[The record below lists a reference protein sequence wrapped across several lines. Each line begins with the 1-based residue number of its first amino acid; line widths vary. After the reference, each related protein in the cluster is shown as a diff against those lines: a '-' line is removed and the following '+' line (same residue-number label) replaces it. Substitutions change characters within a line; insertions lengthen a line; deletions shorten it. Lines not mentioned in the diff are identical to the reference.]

1 MKFSYFQ
8 RSRNNWTRSIMSDRA
23 TFSTQKCNFVQTRTY
38 RSNSFGPS
46 PQLGS
51 HRSRRTLSLPA
62 REKPIIPPVIAENP
76 DSSQPIGEQYTMEEK
91 FTKLPSKELEQP
103 RPGYYR
109 YEIGEQQLSL
119 VKMIILWTL
128 LSLGHHS
135 CYHNKIFSSK
145 ICLRQKDT
153 DSLTWITG
161 LISGGSIGSWL
172 RILSELL
179 NINEKKQ
186 GWWNTYYLFIIQLYY
201 LLYIFYRYHIYY
213 YLLYV
218 LFYYL
223 K

>member
-1 MKFSYFQ
+1 MSSERTLWIFFFQIYFFKYIDCMYAIHQSNFFITFINLGPGTFLLVKGEVLRTRLNSLVFGLFTTRTFLNSSLRLTLTPMKFSYFQ
-8 RSRNNWTRSIMSDRA
+8 RSSNNWTRSIMSDRA

-91 FTKLPSKELEQP
+91 FTKLQAKDLEQP

-119 VKMIILWTL
+119 VKMINLWTR

-135 CYHNKIFSSK
+135 C
-145 ICLRQKDT
+145 
-153 DSLTWITG
+153 
-161 LISGGSIGSWL
+161 
-172 RILSELL
+172 
-179 NINEKKQ
+179 
-186 GWWNTYYLFIIQLYY
+186 
-201 LLYIFYRYHIYY
+201 
-213 YLLYV
+213 
-218 LFYYL
+218 
-223 K
+223 

>member
-1 MKFSYFQ
+1 MYAIHQSNFFITFINLGPGTFLLVKGEVLGTRLNSLVFGLFTTRTFFNSSLRLTLTPMKFSYFQ
-8 RSRNNWTRSIMSDRA
+8 RSSNNWTRSIMSDRA

-91 FTKLPSKELEQP
+91 FTKLQSKELEQP

-119 VKMIILWTL
+119 VKMINLWTR

-135 CYHNKIFSSK
+135 FWHNKIFSSK
-145 ICLRQKDT
+145 FWLRQKD
-153 DSLTWITG
+153 
-161 LISGGSIGSWL
+161 
-172 RILSELL
+172 R
-179 NINEKKQ
+179 
-186 GWWNTYYLFIIQLYY
+186 
-201 LLYIFYRYHIYY
+201 
-213 YLLYV
+213 
-218 LFYYL
+218 
-223 K
+223 

>member
-1 MKFSYFQ
+1 MYAIHQSNFFITFINLGPGTFLLVKEEVLGTRLNSLVFGLFTTRTFFNSSLRLTLTPMKFSYFQ
-8 RSRNNWTRSIMSDRA
+8 RSSNNWTRSIMSDRA

-76 DSSQPIGEQYTMEEK
+76 DSSQPIGEQHTMEEK
-91 FTKLPSKELEQP
+91 FTKLQSKELEQP

-119 VKMIILWTL
+119 VKMINLWTR

-135 CYHNKIFSSK
+135 CWHNKIFSSK
-145 ICLRQKDT
+145 FRLRQ
-153 DSLTWITG
+153 
-161 LISGGSIGSWL
+161 
-172 RILSELL
+172 RH
-179 NINEKKQ
+179 
-186 GWWNTYYLFIIQLYY
+186 
-201 LLYIFYRYHIYY
+201 R
-213 YLLYV
+213 
-218 LFYYL
+218 
-223 K
+223 